1 MNCCLY
7 NFWQRIKVQKKKV
20 FIFKECELKSKGWDK
35 KKTPPTKQQQK
46 TQPCSH
52 CSAYGGKYIVILM
65 EMKRI
70 PGVNY
75 SGAFP

>member
-35 KKTPPTKQQQK
+35 KKPHQQNNNK
-46 TQPCSH
+46 KHNP
-52 CSAYGGKYIVILM
+52 AVIVQLTGENI
-65 EMKRI
+65 
-70 PGVNY
+70 
-75 SGAFP
+75 S